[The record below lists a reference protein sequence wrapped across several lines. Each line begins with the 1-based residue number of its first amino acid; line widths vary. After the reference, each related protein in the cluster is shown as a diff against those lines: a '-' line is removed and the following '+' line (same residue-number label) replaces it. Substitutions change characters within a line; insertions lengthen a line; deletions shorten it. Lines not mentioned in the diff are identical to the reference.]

1 MLTQVPFSCLTFL
14 LVDKYISLLRA
25 AAGKDL
31 GTDSWI
37 WTQVVGYALLPRCT
51 NTTTLYL
58 KKHQYYRLFTYL
70 LYKTCANGVFR
81 CQQAIS
87 VAFSWLTSL
96 LVDKYN
102 SMVTRYRTLGIAA
115 RWGAAHGAWA
125 SSWWILRHYIQKMGI
140 LRELTKSPN
149 WHIIR
154 EIWAHNNIWLTNYY
168 GIL

>member
-14 LVDKYISLLRA
+14 LVDKYISMV
-25 AAGKDL
+25 GL
-31 GTDSWI
+31 GACSSR
-37 WTQVVGYALLPRCT
+37 QVVGYALLPRCT

-115 RWGAAHGAWA
+115 RRDAAHGAAWVP
-125 SSWWILRHYIQKMGI
+125 SWWILRHYIQKMGI
-140 LRELTKSPN
+140 LRELARSP
-149 WHIIR
+149 I
-154 EIWAHNNIWLTNYY
+154 LTYH
-168 GIL
+168 